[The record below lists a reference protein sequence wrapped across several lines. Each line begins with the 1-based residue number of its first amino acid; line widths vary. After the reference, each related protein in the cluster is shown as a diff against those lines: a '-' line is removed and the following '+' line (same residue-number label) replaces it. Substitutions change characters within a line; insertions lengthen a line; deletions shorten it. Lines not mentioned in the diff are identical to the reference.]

1 MKKVIEVKML
11 KDKKIIALIIVLS
24 VFTLGYFILV
34 NKVSYAFVQTSNLD
48 ELYEVTINAIKE
60 TSVVYAQQ
68 NMDKFENN
76 ILSFSVQDLVDNK
89 LVVTNSEGEVAN
101 PKNSKEPLNSHVIT
115 VKYIDG
121 KYEVKVDN

>member
-68 NMDKFENN
+68 NLFLFK
-76 ILSFSVQDLVDNK
+76 I
-89 LVVTNSEGEVAN
+89 
-101 PKNSKEPLNSHVIT
+101 
-115 VKYIDG
+115 
-121 KYEVKVDN
+121 